1 MARSRCVGGSTV
13 FGLFGPARSRRGD
26 TGGHGSTRARVR
38 EGSTPTGSGS
48 HRSEVSYLT
57 ELRAALDAVYD
68 AAGRPRPNYTDA
80 DVTAGVSVVKA
91 AHVTELREAVEV
103 VASPSPSLDSNN
115 RDNPHIFRDTVA
127 RIMNTGNLT
136 YRALTA

>member
-1 MARSRCVGGSTV
+1 M
-13 FGLFGPARSRRGD
+13 
-26 TGGHGSTRARVR
+26 
-38 EGSTPTGSGS
+38 
-48 HRSEVSYLT
+48 
-57 ELRAALDAVYD
+57 YD

>member
-1 MARSRCVGGSTV
+1 MCSFLASIATAFSSIFSPDTLCPDRFGVTPVRSV
-13 FGLFGPARSRRGD
+13 
-26 TGGHGSTRARVR
+26 H
-38 EGSTPTGSGS
+38 
-48 HRSEVSYLT
+48 LT

-103 VASPSPSLDSNN
+103 VASPSPSLDSFYTE
-115 RDNPHIFRDTVA
+115 P
-127 RIMNTGNLT
+127 
-136 YRALTA
+136 